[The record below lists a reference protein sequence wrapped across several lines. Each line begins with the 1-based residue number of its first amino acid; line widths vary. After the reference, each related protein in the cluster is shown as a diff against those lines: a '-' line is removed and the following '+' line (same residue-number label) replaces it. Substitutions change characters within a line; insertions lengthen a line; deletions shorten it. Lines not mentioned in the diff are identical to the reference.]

1 MVVIAVLI
9 LIAVGPDKLPTMVK
23 TVAKTYRQFRRA
35 ANEIRASTGIDD
47 LLRDEELRELAE
59 LRKQKLLAMSQKPA
73 PKPVAP
79 AASAAAAS
87 SAAASSAAASSAA
100 LASSGTAPAKPMV
113 SAHAPP
119 PPLEDE
125 APVAPVPVAAPM
137 GASSAAAS
145 SGGARG
151 LTYKQRT
158 MEMPLDGVDL
168 SEIQHALAAK
178 PFPETRDAKSVDES
192 AATLAAIKAKAS
204 GEA

>member
-1 MVVIAVLI
+1 MFGIGFGEMVVIAVLI

-73 PKPVAP
+73 PPKPVAP
-79 AASAAAAS
+79 AASAVAAPV
-87 SAAASSAAASSAA
+87 
-100 LASSGTAPAKPMV
+100 SSGTVPSSSTVPAKPMV

-119 PPLEDE
+119 PPLDE
-125 APVAPVPVAAPM
+125 EPVAPVPAV
-137 GASSAAAS
+137 ASSP
-145 SGGARG
+145 GARG

-168 SEIQHALAAK
+168 SEIQHGLTSK
-178 PFPETRDAKSVDES
+178 PAIPETRAEKPIDTD
-192 AATLAAIKAKAS
+192 AATLAAIKAKA
-204 GEA
+204 